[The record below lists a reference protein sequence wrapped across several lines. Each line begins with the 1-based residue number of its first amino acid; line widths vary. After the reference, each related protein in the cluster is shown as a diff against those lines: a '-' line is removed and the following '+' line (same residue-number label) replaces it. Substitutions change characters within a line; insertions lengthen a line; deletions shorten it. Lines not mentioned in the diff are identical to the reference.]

1 MNLTMV
7 LQEENARLQKQYDD
21 CQTCK
26 TALEVRLKD
35 QTKELKTVSGD
46 SADSVSNLSKLQQ
59 KMAEEQ
65 KRVEQL
71 EKAHKNQFDAVEK
84 DNEKLTKEMLKHLR
98 RADQLSETV
107 NTVITILLLTLFFFV
122 WIINFFCCFNSAEG
136 RVESASSS
144 VRIHVQSNEGTWN
157 SGRTLELC
165 SISAAWKGNIF
176 HSIQ

>member
-107 NTVITILLLTLFFFV
+107 NTVITILLLTLFFFCM
-122 WIINFFCCFNSAEG
+122 NNQFFLLFQFSWRKSWVSEFIGANPCPIEWRNLKLGTNSWTVFNLSCLK
-136 RVESASSS
+136 R
-144 VRIHVQSNEGTWN
+144 
-157 SGRTLELC
+157 
-165 SISAAWKGNIF
+165 
-176 HSIQ
+176 